1 MTSQNNSVIVNFIW
15 KIADDVLRDIYVK
28 GKYRDVILPMTVLTR
43 IDSELI
49 ETKEKVLAEYEK
61 FKDKITNIEP
71 ILERATGYA
80 FYNTSP
86 FTLKKLLNDP
96 VNLKANFKQYLNGY
110 SQNIQDILQKFKFEN
125 QIQTLEEADI
135 LFRLIQEFSGES
147 EKLSPKNLS
156 NHDMGYVFEELIRKF
171 NEENNEEAW
180 EHFTPR
186 EVIRLMTNI
195 LFLPVQNQIKDKPL
209 SIYDPCVGS
218 GGMLSVSKE
227 FIQWDESRIKSSGN
241 IFTFGQEVNPETYA
255 LCKADM
261 LLKWE
266 RDNKVAYGSTLS
278 ADGFPDERF
287 DFILTN
293 PPYGKSWK
301 TDEDKLAT
309 GKKKEILDQRFSVG
323 TPRINDGQLLFVL
336 HMLSKM
342 KHDTPLGTRIASV
355 HNGSALF
362 TGDAGSGESE
372 IRKHI
377 IENDYLEAIIALPKE
392 LFYNTG
398 IGTYI
403 WVMTNRKPAHKKWK
417 IQLINATSNEFFT
430 KMTKS
435 LGNKRNEIKDAGIQ
449 KIYELFDGFKNSDY
463 SKIFDNED
471 FGYTQIIVERPKRD
485 ENWAI
490 ITKKGKQ
497 EADADLRDKE
507 NIPLKEDIQEYFARE
522 VLPFAPDAWISDKE
536 RKIWYEINFNKYFY
550 EYTPPRSLE
559 DITRDIIALE
569 AETDGVLK
577 EIIS

>member
-1 MTSQNNSVIVNFIW
+1 MNPQNNSTIVSFIW
-15 KIADDVLRDIYVK
+15 QVADDILRDIYVK

-43 IDSELI
+43 IDSELM
-49 ETKEKVLAEYEK
+49 ETKEKVLAEYAK

-86 FTLKKLLNDP
+86 FTLKNLLKDP
-96 VNLKANFKQYLNGY
+96 TNLRANFKQYLNGY
-110 SQNIQDILQKFKFEN
+110 SSNIQDILQKFKFEN
-125 QIQTLEEADI
+125 QIQTLEESDI
-135 LFRLIQEFSGES
+135 LFALIQKFSDAS
-147 EKLSPKNLS
+147 EKLSPKSLS

-186 EVIRLMTNI
+186 EVIRLMTNL
-195 LFLPVQNQIKDKPL
+195 LFLPVQSDIKDRPL

-218 GGMLSVSKE
+218 GGMLSVSKD
-227 FIQWDESRIKSSGN
+227 FIQWDESKIHSNAN
-241 IFTFGQEVNPETYA
+241 IFTFGQEINPETYA

-266 RDNKVAYGSTLS
+266 RDNKVAFGSTLS
-278 ADGFPDERF
+278 NDGFPDDKF

-309 GKKKEILDQRFSVG
+309 GKKKEILDARFSVG
-323 TPRINDGQLLFVL
+323 TPRINDGQLLFIL

-342 KHDTPLGTRIASV
+342 KHDTPLGTRVASV

-372 IRKHI
+372 IRKYI

-392 LFYNTG
+392 IFYNTG

-403 WVMTNRKPAHKKWK
+403 WIMTNRKPAHKKGK
-417 IQLINATSNEFFT
+417 IQLINATSNKFFSR
-430 KMTKS
+430 MTKC
-435 LGNKRNEIKDAGIQ
+435 LGNKRVELKDEHIE
-449 KIYELFDGFKNSDY
+449 KIYGIFDAFKEGEF
-463 SKIFDNED
+463 SKIFDNAD
-471 FGYTQIIVERPKRD
+471 FGYTQIIVEQPKRD
-485 ENWAI
+485 EKGNI
-490 ITKKGKQ
+490 ILKKWKP
-497 EADADLRDKE
+497 ETDVDLRDKE
-507 NIPLKEDIQEYFARE
+507 NIPLKDDIQAYFERE

-536 RKIWYEINFNKYFY
+536 RKIGYEINFNKHFY

-559 DITRDIIALE
+559 DITRDILALE